1 MICMICTCFAG
12 WDLYDLDL
20 MHNFSISAKKDL
32 DYLDHD
38 LSEVCNV
45 GVFCS
50 CALLLSL
57 FENGTACHN
66 SGFPVHGQEWGT
78 LSSNFGRAA

>member
-1 MICMICTCFAG
+1 MICMIWTCFAG

-38 LSEVCNV
+38 LSEVCKAPLRDV
-45 GVFCS
+45 CG
-50 CALLLSL
+50 
-57 FENGTACHN
+57 
-66 SGFPVHGQEWGT
+66 
-78 LSSNFGRAA
+78 

>member
-1 MICMICTCFAG
+1 MICMICACFAG

-38 LSEVCNV
+38 LSEVCN
-45 GVFCS
+45 
-50 CALLLSL
+50 
-57 FENGTACHN
+57 
-66 SGFPVHGQEWGT
+66 
-78 LSSNFGRAA
+78 SSVINYFSYRPDGAYVRMSTDKQGSFICVIGI

>member
-38 LSEVCNV
+38 LSEVCKAPLRDV
-45 GVFCS
+45 CG
-50 CALLLSL
+50 
-57 FENGTACHN
+57 
-66 SGFPVHGQEWGT
+66 
-78 LSSNFGRAA
+78 